1 MTQNL
6 LGAGVFLIQTFAG
19 LYLILLLLRFLMQL
33 SRVDYYNPICQAIV
47 KVTEPPVKPLKKILP
62 AIRGVDVSTLFV
74 ALVVQL
80 LAISLVMSLSGGYAF
95 HPVYIAWSLVG
106 LLSTIFKIYY
116 FSLIIMVIA
125 SWIAP
130 YSNHPAMTLVNQLT
144 EPVCAP
150 ARKLLPSMGGMDFS
164 IILVFVAIT
173 LIDSYL
179 VIRPLASMLGIPQGL
194 ILGL

>member
-19 LYLILLLLRFLMQL
+19 LYLILLVLRFLMQL

-47 KVTEPPVKPLKKILP
+47 KVTDPPVKPLKKILP
-62 AIRGVDVSTLFV
+62 TIRGIDVSTLCV
-74 ALVVQL
+74 TLIVQL
-80 LAISLVMSLSGGYAF
+80 LAISIVMFLGGYAF

-116 FSLIIMVIA
+116 FSLIIMVIV
-125 SWIAP
+125 SWVAP
-130 YSNHPAMTLVNQLT
+130 YSNHPAMALVNQLT
-144 EPVCAP
+144 EPVCKP
-150 ARKLLPSMGGMDFS
+150 ARKLLPPMGGMDFS

-179 VIRPLASMLGIPQGL
+179 IIRPLAAMLGIPQGL
-194 ILGL
+194 VLGL